1 MIRLIDAYSHHNRLK
16 PFSPIWKSGFAAVLF
31 LISYLA
37 SPLIQAAAFIWISM
51 WIVWHAGI
59 PARFYL
65 KLLGGPGLFFIAS
78 LPAIIIGFQ
87 KTAAGSAGPEGR
99 TLFTASHWT
108 AYVIRDWAWIS
119 GTLGLRI
126 AACTACLFFLIL
138 TTPVP
143 QLFQVAKRLRIPGLV
158 LELMNIMY
166 RFLFLLL
173 DTSSDIYTSQQARG
187 GYRGFRNK
195 LADTAMLTGRL
206 FAKTMQ
212 RYKGVSHG
220 LMARGFTEEIRLA
233 PYQAAGVPLRFALEG
248 LAGIGILIGATLWL
262 KGGIL

>member
-16 PFSPIWKSGFAAVLF
+16 PVSPMWKCGFAAVLF

-37 SPLIQAAAFIWISM
+37 APPVQAAVFIWVTL
-51 WIVWHAGI
+51 WIIGYAEI
-59 PARFYL
+59 PACFYL
-65 KLLGGPGLFFIAS
+65 KMLGVASLFYLTS
-78 LPAIIIGFQ
+78 LPAIMIGFQ
-87 KTAAGSAGPEGR
+87 KTGPGAEEPAGR
-99 TLFTASHWT
+99 TLFTFSRWT
-108 AYVIRDWAWIS
+108 AYMVRDWGWTA

-143 QLFQVAKRLRIPGLV
+143 QLFQVAKKLRIPGLV
-158 LELMNIMY
+158 LELMTIMY
-166 RFLFLLL
+166 RFLFLL
-173 DTSSDIYTSQQARG
+173 SDISADIYISQQARG

-195 LADTAMLTGRL
+195 LADTAMLAGRL

-233 PYQAAGVPLRFALEG
+233 PYEAAAVPLRLAAEG
-248 LAGIGILIGATLWL
+248 LAGIGLLLGAMLWL
-262 KGGIL
+262 KGGML